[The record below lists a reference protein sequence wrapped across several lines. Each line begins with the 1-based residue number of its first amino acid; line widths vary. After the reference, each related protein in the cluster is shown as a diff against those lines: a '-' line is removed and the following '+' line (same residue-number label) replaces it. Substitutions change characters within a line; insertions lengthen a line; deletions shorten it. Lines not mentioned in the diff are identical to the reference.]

1 MKTAPEYRLA
11 ELTQLAWVALIQA
24 MPTANPSQLSVKAVE
39 LAKAMLETEKSLV
52 GSATTK
58 A

>member
-11 ELTQLAWVALIQA
+11 ELTQIAWAALIQA
-24 MPTANPSQLSVKAVE
+24 QPTANPAQLAVRAVE

-52 GSATTK
+52 GPS
-58 A
+58 